1 MNNKVATACIF
12 RQKWWVDVLSEDSAS
27 GEILIELNSG
37 QSISLPY
44 VIKKQFGFKILT
56 MPSLTQSAGP
66 LILGVNSSSKKRQ
79 TIENKLYNL
88 LFEKLPPHDAF
99 NQNFHFSITNW
110 LPWYWKDYE
119 QSTRYTYRL
128 NDLSNLDEVYANFQP
143 KVRTDIKKSQSRFSV
158 KIHSDYDIE
167 RFLDI
172 NEMTFL
178 RQNITLPYKREL
190 VRKLDKE
197 CIKRNCR
204 KILFAEDAEGK
215 IHAAAYIVWDKHTTY
230 YLMGGGDPELRNS
243 GATSAVMWEAIRYA
257 SSINTSFD
265 FEGSMI
271 EPVERFVRGFG
282 AKQVPYFHVWKFNS
296 KLMYSLYQLK
306 LIYSKILR

>member
-1 MNNKVATACIF
+1 M
-12 RQKWWVDVLSEDSAS
+12 
-27 GEILIELNSG
+27 
-37 QSISLPY
+37 
-44 VIKKQFGFKILT
+44 
-56 MPSLTQSAGP
+56 
-66 LILGVNSSSKKRQ
+66 
-79 TIENKLYNL
+79 
-88 LFEKLPPHDAF
+88 
-99 NQNFHFSITNW
+99 
-110 LPWYWKDYE
+110 
-119 QSTRYTYRL
+119 
-128 NDLSNLDEVYANFQP
+128 
-143 KVRTDIKKSQSRFSV
+143 
-158 KIHSDYDIE
+158 
-167 RFLDI
+167 
-172 NEMTFL
+172 
-178 RQNITLPYKREL
+178 
-190 VRKLDKE
+190 
-197 CIKRNCR
+197 
-204 KILFAEDAEGK
+204 FAEDAEGK